1 MSIYHKLLR
10 LYARSAVEL
19 SSNKH
24 LFLGESQPFLPDKVS
39 QDLCQFQSSNAPNAD
54 MSTESSSQRKFNPLT
69 DSHPGLHEYE

>member
-1 MSIYHKLLR
+1 MSLYHKLLR
-10 LYARSAVEL
+10 LYARSAGEL

-39 QDLCQFQSSNAPNAD
+39 QDSSQFQSLNVPNAD
-54 MSTESSSQRKFNPLT
+54 TSTESSSQRKFNPLT

>member
-10 LYARSAVEL
+10 FYAKSATGL
-19 SSNKH
+19 SSSKH

-39 QDLCQFQSSNAPNAD
+39 QDSCQSPSSNALNVD

>member
-24 LFLGESQPFLPDKVS
+24 LFLGESQPFLPDKES
-39 QDLCQFQSSNAPNAD
+39 QDLCQSPSSNALNVD

>member
-10 LYARSAVEL
+10 LYARNAVEL
-19 SSNKH
+19 SSSKH

-39 QDLCQFQSSNAPNAD
+39 QDSSQFQSLNVPNAD
-54 MSTESSSQRKFNPLT
+54 TSTESSSQRKFNPLT

>member
-10 LYARSAVEL
+10 FYARSAVEL

-39 QDLCQFQSSNAPNAD
+39 QDSCQSPSSNAPNAG